1 MTMLAPTD
9 SMTDT
14 AWSQASRLAMAG
26 AGVLNA
32 AKLDRLDEMS
42 GDELAELAAGVVRV
56 DDLGVVGAINEA
68 ALDLAG
74 VRLEHAL
81 GRNFFTDLAPC
92 TNNRL
97 FYGMFRRG
105 VAADAM
111 HLVFFYA
118 LTYKLSPTEVK
129 VQLFRSGPDSN
140 WILIRRK

>member
-1 MTMLAPTD
+1 MSITAPGD

-26 AGVLNA
+26 AGVLDGATLARIDAMA
-32 AKLDRLDEMS
+32 ADEM
-42 GDELAELAAGVVRV
+42 GELTVGVVRV
-56 DDLGVVGAINEA
+56 DDAGVVGAINEA

-81 GRNFFTDLAPC
+81 GRNFFTELAPC

-105 VAADAM
+105 VAAGEM